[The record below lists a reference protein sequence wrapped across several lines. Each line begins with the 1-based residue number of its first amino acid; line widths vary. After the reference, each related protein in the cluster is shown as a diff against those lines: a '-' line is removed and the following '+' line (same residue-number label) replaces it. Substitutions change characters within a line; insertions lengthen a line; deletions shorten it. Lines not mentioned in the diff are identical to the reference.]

1 VNLRRRCLVKIGPVE
16 IIISRTSGTPS
27 RAKTLVDHSV
37 SLRWQVYRGRKNVGV
52 DLLPRHGVLHLRC
65 F

>member
-1 VNLRRRCLVKIGPVE
+1 VNLRRRCLVKIGPIE
-16 IIISRTSGTPS
+16 ILISRTSETSS

-37 SLRWQVYRGRKNVGV
+37 SLRWQVYRGAKNVGV
-52 DLLPRHGVLHLRC
+52 DLLPRHSVLYLRC